1 MLADGHVKFA
11 DHTEL
16 AVSLVP
22 ETWGKQYRSSRDSSV
37 TSSADESL
45 CDRESDPQDDFDYSC
60 PSSSKTNKQ
69 TKALGMRIICSN
81 PSKPIELFAC

>member
-1 MLADGHVKFA
+1 MAADGDVKFV

-22 ETWGKQYRSSRDSSV
+22 EAQGKQYRSSRDSSV

-45 CDRESDPQDDFDYSC
+45 CDPESDPWDDFNYSC

-69 TKALGMRIICSN
+69 
-81 PSKPIELFAC
+81 KP

>member
-1 MLADGHVKFA
+1 MVADGDVKFA

-16 AVSLVP
+16 AVSPVP
-22 ETWGKQYRSSRDSSV
+22 ETRGKQYRSSRDSSV

-45 CDRESDPQDDFDYSC
+45 CDRESDPQDDFNYLC

-69 TKALGMRIICSN
+69 T
-81 PSKPIELFAC
+81 ET